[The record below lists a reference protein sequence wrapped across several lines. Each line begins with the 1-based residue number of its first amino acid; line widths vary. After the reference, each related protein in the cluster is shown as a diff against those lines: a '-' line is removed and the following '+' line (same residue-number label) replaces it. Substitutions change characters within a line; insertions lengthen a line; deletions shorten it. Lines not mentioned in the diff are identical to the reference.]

1 MNLSGFFRS
10 RIKVADNSEIGTITI
25 YLRNRGIETT
35 KTKLKTIIMNLK
47 EIKHER
53 KIDAQVDGQYWLLT
67 IEE

>member
-1 MNLSGFFRS
+1 M
-10 RIKVADNSEIGTITI
+10 VAITHNSEIEPMNIHTH
-25 YLRNRGIETT
+25 NRGYRNT
-35 KTKLKTIIMNLK
+35 KTKLKTIKMNLK